1 MPPPTAV
8 IALWQR
14 LLTAVLVFVYFELGY
29 TWAAKGHAPTDLY
42 FAHTRLDDA
51 LPLIPFFVVFYMLG
65 YLFVFLPAVMFR
77 RARDYYWGVTLS
89 VVVLTLAFL
98 IFKQFPVYMQKPLA
112 AGTDAF
118 SRLTYLT
125 QAGDVSVNN
134 LPSLH
139 VALNVYCWLL
149 LWLRY
154 GRRMLW
160 VAWAPLL
167 IVASTLLIKQH
178 LLADVIGGL
187 VLGTLAAAA
196 FWRLH
201 RYELAG
207 RIAFRLALLLMLVVL
222 IASWHRL
229 GIIASLVLQAVAEIF
244 ERGWLIGA
252 VITAVFLVCAW
263 LVIRRSPAEP
273 GSRL

>member
-1 MPPPTAV
+1 MQQDV
-8 IALWQR
+8 IALWRR
-14 LLTAVLVFVYFELGY
+14 LLTALLVFVYFELGY
-29 TWAAKGHAPTDLY
+29 TWAAKGHAAADLY
-42 FAHTRLDDA
+42 FAQIALDDR

-65 YLFVFLPAVMFR
+65 YLFVFLPVLMFR
-77 RARDYYWGVTLS
+77 QARDYHWGVFLS
-89 VVVLTLAFL
+89 VAVLSTAFL

-112 AGTDAF
+112 SGTDAL

-125 QAGDVSVNN
+125 QAGDVAVNN

-178 LLADVIGGL
+178 LLLDVAGGFL
-187 VLGTLAAAA
+187 LGALAAVA
-196 FWRLH
+196 FWKLH
-201 RYELAG
+201 RFEALG
-207 RIAFRLALLLMLVVL
+207 RIAFRLALLLIFIVVVS
-222 IASWHRL
+222 SWHRL
-229 GIIASLVLQAVAEIF
+229 GIIAALVLQAVAEIF

-252 VITAVFLVCAW
+252 AITAVFVFCAW
-263 LVIRRSPAEP
+263 LVSRRQGAERP
-273 GSRL
+273 SDL